1 MNGGVTEKECLDY
14 CYKKGYEWRENG
26 KMLYGI
32 LDRVSCWCCGNK
44 NKKELE
50 NMRVYFPEYYLKYI
64 ALLKQIKK
72 NNKNGAV
79 VENAKRQ
86 FMKLF

>member
-1 MNGGVTEKECLDY
+1 MNISYYHLLTGGMNEKDCLNY
-14 CYKKGYEWRENG
+14 CYKKGFEWREDG

-32 LDRVSCWCCGNK
+32 LDRVSCWCCANK

-50 NMRVYFPEYYLKYI
+50 NMRLYLPNYYLKYI

-72 NNKNGAV
+72 NNK
-79 VENAKRQ
+79 KRSSS
-86 FMKLF
+86 

>member
-1 MNGGVTEKECLDY
+1 MAEKDCLNY
-14 CYKKGYEWRENG
+14 CYKNGFEWREDG

-32 LDRVSCWCCGNK
+32 LDRVSCWCCANK

-50 NMRVYFPEYYLKYI
+50 NMRLYLPQYYLRYI

-72 NNKNGAV
+72 NNK
-79 VENAKRQ
+79 KRSNS
-86 FMKLF
+86 